1 MGFVATLRGVGSAF
15 DSRRLHHFSTATPA
29 PWIRTPPALPWCCHG
44 PAAGP
49 HCAGRRATDARSAS
63 SSRSSRVPSAPAP
76 SLSGTPRITRCE
88 AKVCRRTCQ
97 LIGRRPAR
105 LHARQ
110 MGCIAALLPHHAL
123 HHLVHDRDL
132 RPALERVVGIVVAP
146 PVPASV
152 RIVRGG

>member
-1 MGFVATLRGVGSAF
+1 MGWEGQAFKDRGEQIGTLDSVRGGCKQGLEAVDKAVALDPS
-15 DSRRLHHFSTATPA
+15 
-29 PWIRTPPALPWCCHG
+29 LPE
-44 PAAGP
+44 AY
-49 HCAGRRATDARSAS
+49 
-63 SSRSSRVPSAPAP
+63 SAPISSCTA
-76 SLSGTPRITRCE
+76 LSGTPRITRCE